1 MVRKHRKRHFVGNTM
16 VVTTVVFGPWWYKRE
31 RERERSI
38 QLKATTT
45 TMIRSILQ
53 PPRWSLNLAT
63 ADAIC
68 NAALDA
74 AQHLQTPRPVCI
86 TVVDARGD
94 VVVQKRMDACPPGAY
109 VEFSMAKA
117 RTCIHLQTS
126 SRAVR
131 LKYTSGATPTAPA
144 TPAQFTQAAT
154 MATVLPG
161 QILPVAGGV
170 LLQATTVPSMFEE
183 NKDDQPQQQ
192 PVILGAVGVS
202 GAAADEDEYMAW
214 YGIHH
219 TLQSFIGSSQDNPLV
234 TTVPSHHS
242 CTTLKPQFNATTET
256 N

>member
-1 MVRKHRKRHFVGNTM
+1 
-16 VVTTVVFGPWWYKRE
+16 
-31 RERERSI
+31 
-38 QLKATTT
+38 
-45 TMIRSILQ
+45 MIRSILQ

-94 VVVQKRMDACPPGAY
+94 VVVQKRMDGCPPGAY

-131 LKYTSGATPTAPA
+131 LKYTSGATPSAPA

-170 LLQATTVPSMFEE
+170 LLQAKMVPSMFEDD
-183 NKDDQPQQQ
+183 DDQPQQ

-214 YGIHH
+214 YGIHQ
-219 TLQSFIGSSQDNPLV
+219 TLQSFASSHDNPLV

-242 CTTLKPQFNATTET
+242 CTTLKPQFANTTTET